1 MKRLLA
7 FAALA
12 PVLLGAGCEAPPAGS
27 PVLTE
32 QLTIVSL
39 NPCTDAILAEW
50 TPPEQL
56 LAISHYSH
64 APRATSME
72 AGVAARYPSTGG
84 TVEEVLALDPDVVVA
99 STFIAPATRAAL
111 TDLGYRVETFGSPR
125 TIAESIAQVERLG
138 AVSGHEDA
146 AGALADRLRAVEAR
160 VPEEGTTAVVWQPGG
175 IVPGEQSLVVEL
187 LERAGFAD
195 GGAAMGLGQADYL
208 GLERVLA
215 DPPDVLFVAGS
226 ELGQRHPALA
236 KASGVR
242 VEALDPNL
250 LYCGGPTILR
260 AMERL
265 GESRRRLG
273 GQAGEAVR
281 RDSGLRPSPETG
293 L

>member
-12 PVLLGAGCEAPPAGS
+12 PVLFGAGCEAPPAGS

-32 QLTIVSL
+32 HPTIVSL

-72 AGVAARYPSTGG
+72 AGVAARYASTGG

-175 IVPGEQSLVVEL
+175 IVPGERSLVVEL

-273 GQAGEAVR
+273 PRDGEAMS
-281 RDSGLRPSPETG
+281 RDSGLRPSPEIG